1 MAHNVTTETVAG
13 AIPAEGGP
21 IIRVLSRSSRV
32 DVTASDDTG
41 VRVNGVDVAPGP
53 DGAYVLVLRRGEPA
67 RVQCPASSRLSICT
81 ALRLQQRFAS
91 HGDDPT
97 PLWVRMG
104 VHWGRP
110 LRRGD
115 DIIGRDVN
123 LASRIAG
130 LASAGEVLC
139 SGTVVDAAGA
149 LPDAMFCSLGS
160 VFVKGVADPIPLFRA
175 DITSRTT

>member
-1 MAHNVTTETVAG
+1 MFTDIVGFTELTDVHGDDAALG
-13 AIPAEGGP
+13 LLELQDQIVRAELP
-21 IIRVLSRSSRV
+21 P
-32 DVTASDDTG
+32 T
-41 VRVNGVDVAPGP
+41 
-53 DGAYVLVLRRGEPA
+53 A
-67 RVQCPASSRLSICT
+67 RVIKELGDGLLIWFDRADMAIAT
-81 ALRLQQRFAS
+81 TLRLQQRFAL

-104 VHWGRP
+104 IHWGRP

-139 SGTVVDAAGA
+139 SGMVVDAAGA
-149 LPDAMFCSLGS
+149 VPDASFSSLGS

-175 DITSRTT
+175 DPSVG

>member
-1 MAHNVTTETVAG
+1 MSGEPSG
-13 AIPAEGGP
+13 AIVFPDIVGFTELTDVHGDGAALGLIELQDGIVHEELP
-21 IIRVLSRSSRV
+21 
-32 DVTASDDTG
+32 VTA
-41 VRVNGVDVAPGP
+41 RVIKELGDGLLIWFDHADVAIG
-53 DGAYVLVLRRGEPA
+53 
-67 RVQCPASSRLSICT
+67 T

-91 HGDDPT
+91 HGEDPT

-149 LPDAMFCSLGS
+149 VPDATFCSLGS

-175 DITSRTT
+175 DITSRTP